1 MASAQQCSNAA
12 RQGSQACEYP

>member
-12 RQGSQACEYP
+12 RQGSQACE